1 MSDVPSVEEEV
12 EGAREA
18 TVAWRHAK
26 RVVAAV
32 VGATLLLLGTIML
45 VTPGPGSVV
54 LFLGLSTLAAE
65 FAWARRLLRRAK
77 AAARLA
83 VRKLRASRM
92 AKEGR
97 KASP

>member
-1 MSDVPSVEEEV
+1 MQE
-12 EGAREA
+12 AREA

-77 AAARLA
+77 TTARLA
-83 VRKLRASRM
+83 VRKVRATRDAM
-92 AKEGR
+92 GR
-97 KASP
+97 QEARR